1 MILNRQKKQKVDTR
15 RAGRVLNRLLKHF
28 QCGDREVT
36 VVYLDDEGI
45 REFNRKYLKKDR
57 PTNVLSFSIGEGD
70 FGNINPE
77 ILGDILISAERAA
90 KEASLTRLSVEDMLD
105 YLMIHGLLHLF
116 GYDHERSRESAD
128 EMKRK
133 EEELFSLLHDYP
145 IHSMLDQ

>member
-28 QCGDREVT
+28 RCGDREVT

-45 REFNRKYLKKDR
+45 REFNRKYLKRDR
-57 PTNVLSFSIGEGD
+57 PTNVLSFSIREGA
-70 FGNINPE
+70 FGDINSE

-90 KEASLTRLSVEDMLD
+90 KEASLARMSVEDMLD

-116 GYDHERSRESAD
+116 GYDHERSREAAD

>member
-45 REFNRKYLKKDR
+45 REFNRKYLKRDR
-57 PTNVLSFSIGEGD
+57 PTNVLSFSIREGD
-70 FGNINPE
+70 FGDINPE

-116 GYDHERSRESAD
+116 GYDHERSREAAD